1 MTTANRPRGRWNA
14 RRWALLFTIVS
25 GCALLTNCGILGNF
39 RGNPGYASFGSP
51 GFRDTDREFAL
62 SLGPLPLKL
71 ARWITHD
78 DPELAAMLDGLK
90 AVRVY
95 TYDVDGDAQ
104 RVSERMEDVRDRL
117 VEQGWDQ
124 VVAVR
129 DDGEHVDALLKLK
142 AGAIRGMAVV
152 VQDDEEV
159 VLVNVIGNIK
169 PENFSSMM
177 AELDIDLPH
186 MMVQR

>member
-1 MTTANRPRGRWNA
+1 MTTVNPSGRWNA
-14 RRWALLFTIVS
+14 RRWALLLAIVS
-25 GCALLTNCGILGNF
+25 ACALLANCGILGNF

-51 GFRDTDREFAL
+51 GIQDTDRELAL

-71 ARWITHD
+71 ARWITDD
-78 DPELAAMLDGLK
+78 DPEIAALLDGLK

-95 TYDVDGDAQ
+95 TYEVDGDAL
-104 RVSERMEDVRDRL
+104 RVAGRMDDVRDRL
-117 VEQGWDQ
+117 VKQGWNQ
-124 VVAVR
+124 IVAVR
-129 DDGEHVDALLKLK
+129 DDGEHVTALVRMK
-142 AGAIRGMAVV
+142 AGAIRGLAVV
-152 VQDDEEV
+152 VQDDEEL

-177 AELDIDLPH
+177 ATLDIDLPH